1 MYALFS
7 FYFQCSLRSGA
18 YTHFCRGR
26 TQHFAKRPDQNHPF
40 LLLSS
45 RPQKRRQKK
54 KQTTLFTKYSAGHVF
69 LLVFFTS
76 HNDPQ
81 RFTKTHKL
89 NNAAMIAV
97 QTLLA

>member
-1 MYALFS
+1 MYALF
-7 FYFQCSLRSGA
+7 
-18 YTHFCRGR
+18 
-26 TQHFAKRPDQNHPF
+26 
-40 LLLSS
+40 LLLSMFFAQWCIHILLQGAHTALCQAS
-45 RPQKRRQKK
+45 RPKPPFSSYFLSSAKKTQKK

-76 HNDPQ
+76 HNDPR

-97 QTLLA
+97 QTLLV